1 VTVAEVQR
9 DRLRAARSAAARFK
23 SIVILKGA
31 RTIVATP
38 EGEAF
43 IVPTG
48 NPGMAS
54 GGMGDVLT
62 GAVASLIGQGFQPAQ
77 AAYAA
82 AYLHGLAAD
91 LIAHSR
97 GMVGMLASE
106 VADHLPQ
113 AIQRVQAGLQVDD
126 VHEVGD

>member
-1 VTVAEVQR
+1 
-9 DRLRAARSAAARFK
+9 
-23 SIVILKGA
+23 
-31 RTIVATP
+31 VATP

-62 GAVASLIGQGFQPAQ
+62 GGVAALIGQGLQMAP

-97 GMVGMLASE
+97 GVVGMLASE
-106 VADHLPQ
+106 VAEHLPQ
-113 AIQRVQAGLQVDD
+113 AIQRIQAGLQEDAVR
-126 VHEVGD
+126 EVGD